1 MPTTVAGT
9 NYKDFLNA
17 VSTANKS
24 IDNYDSFTSASD
36 ASKLA
41 GMEFRVKT
49 YMSLYNVDADQAYT
63 ELNKTLTTGSPRR
76 VNYPLLTNNE
86 SNKNLL
92 IEAVDNIKNNNTLID
107 PTELDNCVK
116 SFLQAEQEQH
126 KKYETT
132 PGYSKNDYINIYDDP
147 ACLLSKDLE
156 NAKAVEDNFYLA
168 IASRGNQNHNRT
180 FSESLWSRNDQSINL
195 PYKLNANYVP
205 QNADKTLSGGSVVR
219 DQQGNITTINGKPV
233 TSGAGST
240 APTAPTAPGNTTTP
254 TTSKNPYQNA
264 NGSYNTTAINNFLK
278 AFGYDNVELPELK
291 GFSAVDPLAGKSLSD
306 RDLKVLEAVQ
316 NSGLKDLLTNEFYK
330 SIVNGADYATWAE
343 ANGMT
348 EANGFSKTAFD
359 QAYSDAAKAKNETLS
374 QQYKNAVNA
383 LYQALGAE
391 DNIIAQELRKAAA
404 QAQASRASTGMAAA
418 NQLSAAL
425 SRTQQNSDE
434 ALKIAQSGIELGK
447 EMAENDA
454 AAIVEALNKWTA
466 THQKNVE
473 LKNNADSNRVQG
485 GAAVLGYAGDVV
497 NAETAADQTRT
508 DSALRTNATNQSAVA
523 AENTAKTDIY
533 STKKGAQSSILN
545 SLIDGN
551 VNQAMNNATNKTNL
565 TIAGKNNEAT
575 MLETMAA
582 LGEKGYTFK
591 NNKVYDKNGKVIY
604 G

>member
-1 MPTTVAGT
+1 M
-9 NYKDFLNA
+9 
-17 VSTANKS
+17 
-24 IDNYDSFTSASD
+24 
-36 ASKLA
+36 
-41 GMEFRVKT
+41 
-49 YMSLYNVDADQAYT
+49 AY
-63 ELNKTLTTGSPRR
+63 NKTFAETVTAANAGITDYASLSAQQAGEIAKVEAYLTAYPDIYDKLIKTTPDQYASALQNSKRANVSFDGNVIETA
-76 VNYPLLTNNE
+76 VNNLRSGNTLLDPASLSSLKDTINNKKLNNDTNGMNIDAYIGGVAN
-86 SNKNLL
+86 SV
-92 IEAVDNIKNNNTLID
+92 ADNIYLVYKMRGTG
-107 PTELDNCVK
+107 
-116 SFLQAEQEQH
+116 
-126 KKYETT
+126 KYTR
-132 PGYSKNDYINIYDDP
+132 
-147 ACLLSKDLE
+147 
-156 NAKAVEDNFYLA
+156 NAGE
-168 IASRGNQNHNRT
+168 T
-180 FSESLWSRNDQSINL
+180 FSRADANVSW
-195 PYKLNANYVP
+195 PYTLNPNYVP
-205 QNADKTLSGGSVVR
+205 QDTNKTLSGGSVVR

-240 APTAPTAPGNTTTP
+240 TPVNPTTP
-254 TTSKNPYQNA
+254 TTPTNPYQNA
-264 NGSYNTTAINNFLK
+264 DGSYNTTAINNFLK
-278 AFGYDNVELPELK
+278 AFGYGDVEVPELK

-306 RDLKVLEAVQ
+306 RDLKVLEAAQ
-316 NSGLKDLLTNEFYK
+316 SSGLKDLLTNEFYK
-330 SIVNGADYATWAE
+330 SIVNGTDYATWAE

-348 EANGFSKTAFD
+348 EANGFSKAAFD
-359 QAYSDAAKAKNETLS
+359 KAYGDAAKAKNETLS
-374 QQYKNAVNA
+374 QQYKNSVNA

-404 QAQASRASTGMAAA
+404 QAQASRASAGMAAA

-508 DSALRTNATNQSAVA
+508 NSALQTNMTNQSAVA

-565 TIAGKNNEAT
+565 AITDKNNEAN

-591 NNKVYDKNGKVIY
+591 GNKVYDKNGKVIY

>member
-1 MPTTVAGT
+1 MANTYAKFLSMTT
-9 NYKDFLNA
+9 K
-17 VSTANKS
+17 ANKS
-24 IDNYDSFTSASD
+24 IKNYTALD
-36 ASKLA
+36 ARTA
-41 GMEFRVKT
+41 GKIAKYEVLLMCVPGA
-49 YMSLYNVDADQAYT
+49 VDAFKIPDTATRDQA
-63 ELNKTLTTGSPRR
+63 L
-76 VNYPLLTNNE
+76 
-86 SNKNLL
+86 KNLSIPEKDL
-92 IEAVDNIKNNNTLID
+92 IYATQAYRNITTNNTLLD
-107 PTELDNCVK
+107 PK
-116 SFLQAEQEQH
+116 SLQQYKDEVH
-126 KKYETT
+126 HRHDKD
-132 PGYSKNDYINIYDDP
+132 GYSYYDG
-147 ACLLSKDLE
+147 LGT
-156 NAKAVEDNFYLA
+156 VEDNVYLTWA
-168 IASRGNQNHNRT
+168 AAGTGDRT
-180 FSESLWSRNDQSINL
+180 RTLDEIWNMRADIKY

-205 QNADKTLSGGSVVR
+205 EGASKTLSNSAPTVGKRVTPGIVGSAE
-219 DQQGNITTINGKPV
+219 I
-233 TSGAGST
+233 TSGDTTLSELPEGVKRTTSSNT
-240 APTAPTAPGNTTTP
+240 VVSVSPTAPKTPTNTGDTITPTTP
-254 TTSKNPYQNA
+254 TAPKNPYQNA

-278 AFGYDNVELPELK
+278 AFGYGNVEVPELK

-330 SIVNGADYATWAE
+330 SIVDGADYATWAE

-404 QAQASRASTGMAAA
+404 QAQASRASAGMAAA

-551 VNQAMNNATNKTNL
+551 VNQAMNNATNNTNL
-565 TIAGKNNEAT
+565 TIANKNNEAT

-591 NNKVYDKNGKVIY
+591 NNKVYDKNGKVVY